1 MVLNDS
7 VYVFPDIVSPE
18 IQENILND
26 HLGKVKYEFAATRKP
41 QANMIKNPIDIDSI
55 KIPGKKVQLRPGI
68 FQSVFY
74 EESVWNYKHL
84 EVFGDLILAPLNN
97 VAKKFDLEYT
107 LMKIKSNFNYRDLP
121 ENKDT
126 CFIPHCD
133 FEGRGG
139 WTLLY
144 YINDSDGDTI
154 IFKNKGINYLTLG
167 KELEIRKSISPK
179 KGTIIMFKQ
188 DYLHA
193 GCPPIT
199 NDYRLVINYNVKM
212 LNPVPEI
219 NSTKGCCK

>member
-107 LMKIKSNFNYRDLP
+107 LMKIKSNF
-121 ENKDT
+121 T
-126 CFIPHCD
+126 
-133 FEGRGG
+133 
-139 WTLLY
+139 
-144 YINDSDGDTI
+144 
-154 IFKNKGINYLTLG
+154 
-167 KELEIRKSISPK
+167 ELHKAVSSSVWR
-179 KGTIIMFKQ
+179 
-188 DYLHA
+188 A
-193 GCPPIT
+193 
-199 NDYRLVINYNVKM
+199 V
-212 LNPVPEI
+212 
-219 NSTKGCCK
+219 